1 MDLKNSQEDAKNLGE
16 KLKDVAND
24 AAFTENALKS
34 IAQTFKDAISE
45 AIESTGGLDT
55 ATKKVGASISRDIV
69 NGIKKLG
76 PSLEKS
82 ISLQQKLSEGQDITA
97 DLLKEQQKT
106 QATRVAVEARI
117 LQLKNEG
124 IATDDLE
131 VALLSQIALEEEEI
145 LRLQNEQT
153 QQSQINSNTIDEK
166 NRLLGVSGGVL
177 KGLNSIAG
185 KFTKAF
191 NLDKVATDM
200 DKVAASI
207 AKGEKAG
214 NRLTVVMA
222 GIGSATKNAFSTL
235 TDPAVIIG
243 SLIKGFTAVDKQAVS
258 FQRMTG
264 QNMNTMATSAAAAN
278 THFTTL
284 ADYIKTA
291 GELTAELGM
300 NANNILSP
308 QDIQEASEMAH
319 AMGMTGEEAAK
330 ITKISTTNG
339 KSLRENNEAIVDS
352 VNSFNKQNKT
362 AVMSSKIFKD
372 IANVSDEIA
381 ILYTGYPEKLASAA
395 AAANSIGME
404 LGDVANIASNLLDF
418 QSSIESEMEAE
429 LLTGQALNLEKAR
442 SLALS
447 NDLEGLAKEIAN
459 QGITSASFA
468 ALSAKGQAAQAKA
481 LGMSTAQ
488 MSKMLIQQG
497 LTVGMS
503 EEGLSDAQK
512 QELSLMKQE
521 EAQEKITKA
530 IEKMQQVFAPIVE
543 VVADVLTGF
552 LGIVS
557 GAFQLLGYLGLA
569 KPLMYA
575 IVGAIAIS
583 KFTSMAKA
591 AGEFK
596 DNLKGGLKIAGD
608 LGKKIFGVGKG
619 TKDVAG
625 SVGEGASKVSSTAG
639 EGMDKAG
646 ESIGKSADK
655 TKDVKGDKGED
666 IKKFIIGVVD
676 GLKYAGENFAMV
688 VAGGAALLLSTPGLI
703 GLGIASPGL
712 FIISKINGESFSN
725 AMKGIAN
732 GIIAFGSNFGKL
744 MMGTVA
750 LGAVGLVLGGAFA
763 LAMQMV
769 SGVDPV
775 QMIAFAGSLT
785 LLGLTVALLGNIGP
799 MVMTGALAMG
809 VLALSLIPAA
819 YAFSLLAGVDAG
831 SMFAFAGALS
841 ILGLAAAGL
850 GFLTPFIIGGAFALG
865 VLGLALI
872 PMGEALSNLQ
882 GVDVSVIMSFVGGV
896 SALSL
901 MAAGLGFLSP
911 FIIAGSIALA
921 FLGASLIPLAMGME
935 RMASVDSEGMINS
948 LVQLS
953 MVAPGLFSTA
963 AALYAVAGGFAAV
976 GVAGYLALPA
986 LAAMSLFGTNESTEV
1001 ENTEDSGM
1009 AKVNANLEKLISLVE
1024 AGGDVFIDGA
1034 KVGKTI
1040 QLASSKMG

>member
-1 MDLKNSQEDAKNLGE
+1 MDLKNSQKDAENLGA

-131 VALLSQIALEEEEI
+131 VALLSQIASEEEEI
-145 LRLQNEQT
+145 LRLQKQQN
-153 QQSQINSNTIDEK
+153 QQSQTNASIIDEK
-166 NRLLGVSGGVL
+166 NRLMGVSGGIL
-177 KGLNSIAG
+177 KGLNSVAG
-185 KFTKAF
+185 EFGKAF
-191 NLDKVATDM
+191 GLDKVATDM
-200 DKVAASI
+200 DKVADSI
-207 AKGEKAG
+207 AKGERAG

-222 GIGSATKNAFSTL
+222 GMGSAMKNAFSTL
-235 TDPAVIIG
+235 TDPSVIIG
-243 SLIKGFTAVDKQAVS
+243 SLIKGFNAVDKQAVA

-264 QNMNTMATSAAAAN
+264 QNMNTMAVGVDAAN
-278 THFTTL
+278 THFITQ
-284 ADYIKTA
+284 ADYIQTA
-291 GELTAELGM
+291 NELTKELGM
-300 NANNILSP
+300 NANNILSSE
-308 QDIQEASEMAH
+308 DIQEASEMAH
-319 AMGMTGEEAAK
+319 AMGMTGDEAAK

-362 AVMSSKIFKD
+362 AVMAGKVFKD

-404 LGDVANIASNLLDF
+404 LSDVASIASNLLDF

-442 SLALS
+442 SLAMS
-447 NDLEGLAKEIAN
+447 NDMEGLAKEIAN

-503 EEGLSDAQK
+503 EKGLDDAQK
-512 QELSLMKQE
+512 QELSAMKQE
-521 EAQEKITKA
+521 EAQVKITKA

-557 GAFQLLGYLGLA
+557 GAFQLLSYLHLA
-569 KPLMYA
+569 KPLIIA

-583 KFTSMAKA
+583 KFKAMATA

-596 DNLKGGLKIAGD
+596 NNLKDGLNIVGD
-608 LGKKIFGVGKG
+608 LGKKIFGIGKG

-625 SVGEGASKVSSTAG
+625 SVGKGASKVSSTAG
-639 EGMDKAG
+639 EGTDKAG

-655 TKDVKGDKGED
+655 TKGVKGNKGKD
-666 IKKFIIGVVD
+666 IENFLTGLAN
-676 GLKYAGENFAMV
+676 GLKAMASPDV
-688 VAGGAALLLSTPGLI
+688 FKGGLALLASTPGLI

-712 FIISKINGESFSN
+712 FIISKINGPGFEN
-725 AMKGIAN
+725 AMTGISN
-732 GIIAFGSNFGKL
+732 GIKSFGNGFGKL
-744 MMGTVA
+744 MLGTIA
-750 LGAVGLVLGGAFA
+750 MGAVGLVLGGAFA
-763 LAMQMV
+763 LAMMMV
-769 SGVDPV
+769 KDVDPV

-819 YAFSLLAGVDAG
+819 YAFSLLAGVEAG

-841 ILGLAAAGL
+841 VLGLAAAGL
-850 GFLTPFIIGGAFALG
+850 GFLTPFILAGSFALG

-911 FIIAGSIALA
+911 FIIMGSIALA
-921 FLGASLIPLAMGME
+921 VLGASLIPLAMGME

-986 LAAMSLFGTNESTEV
+986 LAAMSLFGTNESEETGS
-1001 ENTEDSGM
+1001 TEDDGM
-1009 AKVNANLEKLISLVE
+1009 AKINANLEKLISLVE
-1024 AGGDVFIDGA
+1024 AGGDVFMDGA

-1040 QLASSKMG
+1040 SLASSKMG

>member
-1 MDLKNSQEDAKNLGE
+1 
-16 KLKDVAND
+16 
-24 AAFTENALKS
+24 
-34 IAQTFKDAISE
+34 
-45 AIESTGGLDT
+45 
-55 ATKKVGASISRDIV
+55 
-69 NGIKKLG
+69 
-76 PSLEKS
+76 
-82 ISLQQKLSEGQDITA
+82 
-97 DLLKEQQKT
+97 
-106 QATRVAVEARI
+106 
-117 LQLKNEG
+117 
-124 IATDDLE
+124 
-131 VALLSQIALEEEEI
+131 
-145 LRLQNEQT
+145 
-153 QQSQINSNTIDEK
+153 
-166 NRLLGVSGGVL
+166 
-177 KGLNSIAG
+177 
-185 KFTKAF
+185 
-191 NLDKVATDM
+191 
-200 DKVAASI
+200 
-207 AKGEKAG
+207 
-214 NRLTVVMA
+214 
-222 GIGSATKNAFSTL
+222 
-235 TDPAVIIG
+235 
-243 SLIKGFTAVDKQAVS
+243 
-258 FQRMTG
+258 
-264 QNMNTMATSAAAAN
+264 
-278 THFTTL
+278 
-284 ADYIKTA
+284 
-291 GELTAELGM
+291 
-300 NANNILSP
+300 
-308 QDIQEASEMAH
+308 
-319 AMGMTGEEAAK
+319 
-330 ITKISTTNG
+330 
-339 KSLRENNEAIVDS
+339 
-352 VNSFNKQNKT
+352 
-362 AVMSSKIFKD
+362 MSSKVFKD

-381 ILYTGYPEKLASAA
+381 IIYTGYPEKLASAA

-557 GAFQLLGYLGLA
+557 GAFQLLGHLGMA

-596 DNLKGGLKIAGD
+596 DNLKDGLKMAGD
-608 LGKKIFGVGKG
+608 LGKKIFGIGKN
-619 TKDVAG
+619 TKDAAGAAG
-625 SVGEGASKVSSTAG
+625 SIGKGASKVSSTAG

-655 TKDVKGDKGED
+655 TKDVKGNKGED
-666 IKKFIIGVVD
+666 IKKFIVGVVD

-688 VAGGAALLLSTPGLI
+688 AAGGAALLLSTPGLI

-712 FIISKINGESFSN
+712 FVISKINGESFSN
-725 AMKGIAN
+725 AMRGIAN
-732 GIIAFGSNFGKL
+732 GIIAFGNNFGKL

-785 LLGLTVALLGNIGP
+785 ILGLTMALLGNIGAN
-799 MVMTGALAMG
+799 VMIGAFAMG
-809 VLALSLIPAA
+809 ILAYALKPAA
-819 YAFSLLAGVDAG
+819 EAFSLLAGVDAG

-841 ILGLAAAGL
+841 VLGLAAAGL

-986 LAAMSLFGTNESTEV
+986 LAAMSLFGTNESTEA